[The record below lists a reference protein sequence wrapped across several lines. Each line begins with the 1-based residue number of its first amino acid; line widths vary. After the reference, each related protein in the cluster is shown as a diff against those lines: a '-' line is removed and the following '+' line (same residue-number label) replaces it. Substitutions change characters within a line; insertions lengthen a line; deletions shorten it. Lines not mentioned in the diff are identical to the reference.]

1 MELPLPKGYTPAL
14 TESSHPN
21 YELIA
26 GTPDLLPIT
35 TLVDIFDWYR
45 INLCGKTLVDPR
57 GRQVSFLDTDFVHL
71 IKLLDKYG
79 KEPRNRRMTIDQIK
93 SGRIS
98 LVPGRIDI
106 RRTIELSWAR
116 LIVESPTMIVPN
128 WQVMG
133 KANPGDAYIKN
144 FGTEE
149 RPIYRVMICGHAGL
163 KRFPVTIFPRER
175 FADREI
181 SSILWP

>member
-1 MELPLPKGYTPAL
+1 MTDNATSNPD
-14 TESSHPN
+14 
-21 YELIA
+21 YELSA
-26 GTPDLLPIT
+26 GTPDLLSIT
-35 TLVDIFDWYR
+35 TLADLFEWYCV
-45 INLCGKTLVDPR
+45 NLCGKALTDPR

-79 KEPRNRRMTIDQIK
+79 KEPRNRRMTIQQIR

-106 RRTIELSWAR
+106 RRATELSWAR
-116 LIVESPTMIVPN
+116 SIVESPTMIVPN
-128 WQVMG
+128 WQIMG

-144 FGTEE
+144 FGTKE
-149 RPIYRVMICGHAGL
+149 RPVYRVMICGHAGL

-175 FADREI
+175 FADREVRP
-181 SSILWP
+181 ILWP